1 MIELNLN
8 EVIQNRPL
16 STPFNTDP
24 ITVIAEFMPHAE
36 RYQLGMVSGVARRFL
51 IDSCLGAIR
60 KSERPSWLDI
70 ESYSQVIWFSL
81 LKKNPRIILNY
92 PKSKHLFYVAV
103 HQDPFLLRYA
113 DRSVRD
119 ENKILFVAIKK
130 DGMSL
135 QLASERLRNAG
146 TVVLR
151 AIEENH
157 RAFFDASAA
166 LQEDKRFTLKYIQKT
181 KESIAKKCMLSTL
194 VICVDYL
201 LCDRCMI
208 KSVMA
213 TINCEYDFALQDVQN
228 DGLIL
233 EFVSDKYRNNAEIV
247 SKAVVQNGLALQYA
261 SEQLRKKKEIVLEAV
276 KQNGHAL
283 QYASEELR
291 RDRDVVSAAV
301 NQNGL
306 ALRYASEELKDNQE
320 VVLAAVKQNELA
332 LQYASYELQNNRKF
346 IEAVGG

>member
-24 ITVIAEFMPHAE
+24 ITVIAEFMPHAK
-36 RYQLGMVSGVARRFL
+36 RYQLGMVSRVARRFL
-51 IDSCLGAIR
+51 IDSCLGAID

-81 LKKNPRIILNY
+81 LKKNPSIFLNY
-92 PKSKHLFYVAV
+92 PKNKHLFYVVV

-283 QYASEELR
+283 QYASEELK
-291 RDRDVVSAAV
+291 DNQEVVLAAV

-306 ALRYASEELKDNQE
+306 ALRYASEELKNNQE